1 MSSVNKSTTRS
12 FLAKVG
18 QVKQDWHV
26 VDADGQ
32 IVGRLAVRLATIL
45 MGKHKPT
52 YTAHVDTGD
61 FVVVVNAERV
71 KFGGRQMAHPTH
83 PYFSQKMLRKT
94 YDYYTK
100 YPGGLKRPTGADLL
114 ERHPERILY
123 LAVKRMLPK
132 SKMGRQML
140 KKLKLYT
147 GPTHPHQAQEPS
159 PLSV

>member
-1 MSSVNKSTTRS
+1 MSSQHKC
-12 FLAKVG
+12 FLAKPG
-18 QVKQDWHV
+18 TVKQAWHV

-71 KFGGRQMAHPTH
+71 KFGGRPMAHASH

-114 ERHPERILY
+114 EKKPEQILY

-132 SKMGRQML
+132 TKMGRQML
-140 KKLKLYT
+140 KKLKLYA
-147 GPTHPHQAQEPS
+147 GPNHPHQAQEPS